1 VQFPLLVFQAIQLV
15 RGELT
20 MRCPAC
26 QAENLDDA
34 GACSAC
40 GTALVPRPSRRVR
53 RGASDSALGDTSGKK
68 KGLAWTAYR
77 CSVVG
82 LIPFVGLLL
91 GPIAF
96 ALGFLAWSRGQ
107 GEPLQ
112 KGIGPALAG
121 MLLGGLVALT
131 NWLGLAL
138 MIYGLW
144 SPWRS

>member
-1 VQFPLLVFQAIQLV
+1 
-15 RGELT
+15 

-40 GTALVPRPSRRVR
+40 GTALQSRPSRRVR
-53 RGASDSALGDTSGKK
+53 RGGTDSGASDPSGKK

-82 LIPFVGLLL
+82 LIPLVGLVL
-91 GPIAF
+91 GPIAL
-96 ALGFLAWSRGQ
+96 ALGFLAWFRGQ
-107 GEPLQ
+107 GDPLQ
-112 KGIGPALAG
+112 KGIGPASAG
-121 MLLGGLVALT
+121 MLLGGLEALT

-138 MIYGLW
+138 MIYGLG

>member
-1 VQFPLLVFQAIQLV
+1 MM
-15 RGELT
+15 

-34 GACSAC
+34 RACSTC
-40 GTALVPRPSRRVR
+40 GTALQPRPSRRVR
-53 RGASDSALGDTSGKK
+53 RDGATSPSSGASDAK

-82 LIPFVGLLL
+82 LIPVVGLILGPLAFLL
-91 GPIAF
+91 GF
-96 ALGFLAWSRGQ
+96 VAWRNGQ
-107 GEPLQ
+107 GDPLH

-121 MLLGGLVALT
+121 MLLGGLITVT
-131 NWLGLAL
+131 NWVGVAL

-144 SPWRS
+144 SPGRS